1 MTSRPPPGQDQY
13 ALEPPPLDQRNAQVI
28 AQQVQSRLAAYGWQG
43 REGGP
48 GMALAQLLGRMAE
61 LIIARLN
68 RVPEKLF
75 LAFLLSGFP

>member
-1 MTSRPPPGQDQY
+1 
-13 ALEPPPLDQRNAQVI
+13 
-28 AQQVQSRLAAYGWQG
+28 
-43 REGGP
+43 
-48 GMALAQLLGRMAE
+48 MALAQLLGRMAE